1 MTKKQNRLAIILGIV
16 FVALLL
22 TYFFLLRP
30 IINEVIEEYKEPLNL
45 ENGEVEGANDRIM
58 LFPQVERASMQSIE
72 VKNSHGTYKFV
83 RNKNNSFDIE
93 GSEGTSYDAELFS
106 TLVTDCGYTLSKVKV
121 ANDNPDK
128 LSDYLMRRLTLLTIF
143 SRRLRV
149 YSIRYG

>member
-72 VKNSHGTYKFV
+72 VKKQPRH
-83 RNKNNSFDIE
+83 
-93 GSEGTSYDAELFS
+93 L
-106 TLVTDCGYTLSKVKV
+106 
-121 ANDNPDK
+121 
-128 LSDYLMRRLTLLTIF
+128 
-143 SRRLRV
+143 
-149 YSIRYG
+149 